1 MAETRKT
8 MLSGSKRKGWKS
20 DQDRQ
25 KKKTNQYI
33 TSQEIADTDEDDG
46 ARKCPR
52 CGKETPERTNFCAAC
67 GFNLIGTRDGLAFR
81 DPLIGVVIGD
91 RYRLLSRIGVGGM
104 GTVYKAEHVRMGK
117 VVAVKLLHGDLSRD
131 ESMIRRFNR
140 EARAASRLSSPHT
153 VSVFDYGQTEGLVYL
168 VMEYLQGSDLGQILR
183 SRGPIGLKH
192 VAKIIAQVADS
203 LDEAHKHGIVHR
215 DLKPENIFI
224 CAESSSGRAE
234 HVKVL
239 DFGLAKLR
247 ATREESLVDSVV
259 GSIIGT
265 PHYMSP
271 EQITGKEV
279 DVRSDVYSLGAV
291 AYKLLTGSPPFEHA
305 NPVAVLSSHLTA
317 PPPRIAEVNPELES
331 IQPILDTALAKLPE
345 ERFQSVLQLS
355 EALSRVVM
363 DPEAFARDSA
373 GPTLSVPAVDFEDAS
388 TRKDFDRFERR
399 LKIRRFLKGFFAFAL
414 FCGAGYY
421 AYWGLA
427 IRPLERSAV
436 ESEPNEDVHQAT
448 PLFPEA
454 PIHGYIGNSEDDRA
468 RDVDYFQIENEGG
481 TPRVA
486 RIEVTGVPGLDL
498 VVHASD
504 EAGQQ
509 LAAINSWGE
518 GEGEIILNIPIS
530 GYYAYVRVRDYWIR
544 GQLPRSNLDE
554 PYTITLT
561 LRDRFPNEETE
572 PNDRITDAFEIR
584 EGEQYVGFL
593 GGPDDVDV
601 FRLPALPESTMVAVN
616 ITEGGEGDMAVAVLD
631 VSSNQLLLIDDAGAG
646 EPEHFRFFAARSS
659 HGALHLAIQPTLF
672 DESSYDVPYRLSIRF
687 FPDTLAEQV
696 GQQAEHVCT
705 SIAASD

>member
-1 MAETRKT
+1 

-20 DQDRQ
+20 DHDRRQ
-25 KKKTNQYI
+25 EEPKQYI

-46 ARKCPR
+46 TRRCPR

-168 VMEYLQGSDLGQILR
+168 VMEYLQGSDLGQVLR
-183 SRGPIGLKH
+183 SRGPLSLKH
-192 VAKIIAQVADS
+192 VAKIVAQVADS
-203 LDEAHKHGIVHR
+203 LAEAHKHGIIHR

-224 CAESSSGRAE
+224 CAESSTGRAE
-234 HVKVL
+234 QVKVL

-271 EQITGKEV
+271 EQITGNDV

-291 AYKLLTGSPPFEHA
+291 TYKLLTGSPPFEHA

-317 PPPRIAEVNPELES
+317 PPPKIVEVDPELES
-331 IQPILDTALAKLPE
+331 VQPILDTALAKQAD
-345 ERFQSVLQLS
+345 ERFQSVLLFS
-355 EALSRVVM
+355 EALTRLVV
-363 DPEAFARDSA
+363 DPDAFARDLA
-373 GPTLSVPAVDFEDAS
+373 GATLSVPGVVFEDAS

-399 LKIRRFLKGFFAFAL
+399 LKIRRFLKGFLAFAL
-414 FCGAGYY
+414 LCGAGYY
-421 AYWGLA
+421 GYWSLA
-427 IRPLERSAV
+427 IRPLERSDA
-436 ESEPNEDVHQAT
+436 EIEPNEDVHQAT
-448 PLFPEA
+448 PLYPGA
-454 PIHGYIGNSEDDRA
+454 PIHGFIGNSEDDRA
-468 RDVDYFQIENEGG
+468 RDVDYYQVENEDG

-486 RIEVTGVPGLDL
+486 RIEVSGVPDL
-498 VVHASD
+498 NLVIHASD
-504 EAGQQ
+504 EEGQQ
-509 LAAINSWGE
+509 LADIDSWGE

-530 GYYAYVRVRDYWIR
+530 GHYAYVRVRDYWIR
-544 GQLPRSNLDE
+544 GQLPRSNLTD

-561 LRDRFPNEETE
+561 LRDRLENEEVE

-584 EGEQYVGFL
+584 EGEQYLGFL
-593 GGPDDVDV
+593 GGPDDIDV
-601 FRLPALPESTMVAVN
+601 FRLPALPEATMVAVN
-616 ITEGGEGDMAVAVLD
+616 ITEGGQGDFAVEVLD
-631 VSSNQLLLIDDAGAG
+631 VSDNQLLWIDSAGAG
-646 EPEHFRFFAARSS
+646 EPEHFRFFAARGS
-659 HGALHLAIQPTLF
+659 HGALHLAIQPTVF
-672 DESSYDVPYRLSIRF
+672 DESSYEIPYRLSIRF
-687 FPDTLAEQV
+687 HQDNLAQQV
-696 GQQAEHVCT
+696 EERAQRVCT
-705 SIAASD
+705 SIAAAD